1 MEFNVFVLQD
11 KTNLLPG
18 AKVYHVGNKPTTLD
32 ANRNGDIFLIQRP
45 GGHGLTKTDARA
57 PHSTHQGH
65 KNTGSCDYLH
75 QSDRVFSLWPP
86 ITHVSSVTKSLKPA
100 QMYPLLS
107 FPQWHRGVT
116 LYEPD
121 LRRSRSLLL
130 L

>member
-32 ANRNGDIFLIQRP
+32 ANRHGDIFLIQRR

-65 KNTGSCDYLH
+65 KNTGSCDYLN
-75 QSDRVFSLWPP
+75 QSNRVFSLWPLMKY
-86 ITHVSSVTKSLKPA
+86 VSSLTKSLKLA

-107 FPQWHRGVT
+107 FPRFLSGIQFSCFLTPTV
-116 LYEPD
+116 
-121 LRRSRSLLL
+121 SRWER
-130 L
+130 